1 MTDHSDLKR
10 AFSSIVHVTDA
21 DVKRLLPFSKAIDLV
36 REAYLKFARAEAL
49 NPPRVMLTVPHGA
62 SMYFMPAHILGQRS
76 VIVKVAR
83 VNPENSRV
91 SLPSVLLNL
100 YMYDAITGEPVAEIE
115 GECLTAIRT
124 AASSAVATDLL
135 AEDSPSI
142 LGVYGSGTQ
151 AASHIQAL
159 LMVRD
164 FDKVIVYS
172 RDKRRREEF
181 AEKMTR
187 ECDMPIMALDSPDR
201 VAEESDVITTATTS
215 AIPIFNGNRAKPG
228 THVNA
233 IGSAAPET
241 REVDTNLVRRSR
253 VIVDSRSQALS
264 TYGDV
269 ITPIREGAIL
279 ESDILELGELLNY
292 DEKLARKP
300 GDLTLFKSGG
310 VAVLDAIIAD
320 HVVESLARA
329 KGLG

>member
-1 MTDHSDLKR
+1 MAGQKDEKR
-10 AFSSIVHVTDA
+10 AWASMLHVTNA
-21 DVKRLLPFSKAIDLV
+21 DLKRLLPFSKAMDLV
-36 REAYLKFARAEAL
+36 REAYVKLARAEAL
-49 NPPRVMLTVPHGA
+49 NPPRVMLSVPHGA
-62 SMYFMPAHILGQRS
+62 SMYFMPAHILGRRS
-76 VIVKVAR
+76 AIVKVAR
-83 VNPENSRV
+83 VNPENSIV

-135 AEDSPSI
+135 AEDGANI
-142 LGVYGSGTQ
+142 LGVLGSGTQ
-151 AASHIQAL
+151 ATSHIQAL

-164 FDKVIVYS
+164 FDKVIVFS

-187 ECDMPIMALDSPDR
+187 ECEMPIIASDSPDR

-215 AIPIFNGNRAKPG
+215 ATPVFNGNLVKPG

-241 REVDTNLVRRSR
+241 REVDTNLVRRSK
-253 VIVDSRSQALS
+253 VIVDSRLQALS
-264 TYGDV
+264 TYGDI
-269 ITPIREGAIL
+269 ITPINERAIREA
-279 ESDILELGELLNY
+279 DILELGELLNY
-292 DEKLARKP
+292 DAKLAQKP

-310 VAVLDAIIAD
+310 LAALDAMIAD
-320 HVVESLARA
+320 HIVESLARA
-329 KGLG
+329 KRLG